1 MEGADGTKVAK
12 THRCIINLNT
22 LLYTQSRDSG
32 LRNMFKSNMKR
43 TSSLL
48 LIGTLGLL
56 ALGNASAATGILE
69 TDDMVG
75 VSFWLATAMMLA
87 STVFF
92 ILERQNVAPKWRTS
106 MTVAALV
113 TGVAWYHYT
122 YMRGHWISTGESP
135 LVMRYID
142 WLITV
147 PLQVAEFYLIL
158 AAIGA
163 ATAALFWRLFG
174 ASIVM
179 LVAGF
184 LAESGEMSDG
194 LTWPLFAVGVA
205 AWIYIIYEVWA
216 GEAKENVSGAS
227 EGTQFAFK
235 AMAIILTVGWAIYPI
250 GFIMGEGG
258 DAGDVENLN
267 ILYNI
272 ADVVNKTA
280 FGMMVWYAATMDTKA
295 AGSEE

>member
-184 LAESGEMSDG
+184 LAESGEMDDG
-194 LTWPLFAVGVA
+194 LTWPLFAIGVA

-295 AGSEE
+295 SGSEE